1 MKRPNPSSLPSTV
14 TKTIENPNTELLV
27 STFQDRIQ
35 ILISQRSGKVGTMIS
50 CSHEYS
56 EIDNSHTYHIEN
68 LLGNR
73 DETLNSVYARQIMER
88 LVHLGDGIS
97 CTPLLL
103 GITLDGKSSQDDFK
117 IIVDEVINLYQIAI
131 RTIAAN
137 A

>member
-1 MKRPNPSSLPSTV
+1 
-14 TKTIENPNTELLV
+14 
-27 STFQDRIQ
+27 
-35 ILISQRSGKVGTMIS
+35 MIS
-50 CSHEYS
+50 CSHEFS

-117 IIVDEVINLYQIAI
+117 MIVDEVINLYQSAI